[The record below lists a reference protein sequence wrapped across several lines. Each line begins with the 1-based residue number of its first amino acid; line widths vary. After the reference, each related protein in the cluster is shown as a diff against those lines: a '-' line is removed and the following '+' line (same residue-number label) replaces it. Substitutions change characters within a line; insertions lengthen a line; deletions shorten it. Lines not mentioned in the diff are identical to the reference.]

1 MKFSMFSQP
10 PRHTPRRR
18 RGWPSGPM
26 NWEPEVV
33 ITGVVA
39 DIAVSKKVSR
49 GAGKGSANLRS
60 GDQDRQGGVRR
71 RWGPAGRPCS
81 GTVLSS
87 PDAGARGARGE
98 GAEGS
103 GGVGAGR
110 ALGLAHQVGAQV
122 RRPAVRVPQLGG
134 PQTKP
139 PAGAAPAPP

>member
-10 PRHTPRRR
+10 PRNTPRRR

-60 GDQDRQGGVRR
+60 RDQDRQGAFGGAE
-71 RWGPAGRPCS
+71 GPPDAPAREPCS
-81 GTVLSS
+81 GHQTRVREVPAARVL
-87 PDAGARGARGE
+87 R
-98 GAEGS
+98 
-103 GGVGAGR
+103 
-110 ALGLAHQVGAQV
+110 
-122 RRPAVRVPQLGG
+122 
-134 PQTKP
+134 
-139 PAGAAPAPP
+139 